1 MKTCGIG
8 QNKEIASRGKRKEEQ
23 ISHIAY
29 DNPYT
34 KLYLHPEVGDCNLND
49 VTEHKEQTHKD
60 AQIYCCGPG
69 ATGLGVSP
77 VLRGLNGN

>member
-1 MKTCGIG
+1 MGLDR
-8 QNKEIASRGKRKEEQ
+8 KEIASTGKRKEVQ
-23 ISHIAY
+23 ISHLAY
-29 DNPYT
+29 DNPHT

-49 VTEHKEQTHKD
+49 VTEHKEQRCTKMHKD

-77 VLRGLNGN
+77 VLRGLTGN